1 MLHYRFFGEGETLVF
16 LHGFLESST
25 MWSYL
30 PLNELNAHCVLVDL
44 PGHGQSP
51 LTDSVEIPSIRFMA
65 LQVLEILKELNITQ
79 FTLVGHSLG
88 AYVGLELCQ
97 LTPCQK
103 LIFLNSNCWSD
114 DEQKRRDRLR
124 VADLVY
130 SSKKQFIREAI
141 PGLFGRPNDFQ
152 AEIKQLIAE
161 ANHMNADAIAYA
173 ALAMRERTDYTEEV
187 LANPKKYVFIHGEL
201 DTLVSSEQMR
211 SRLSSIRVYFLPNAG
226 HMSHMESSEEV
237 FELLK
242 KES

>member
-1 MLHYRFFGEGETLVF
+1 MLHYRTFGEGETLIF
-16 LHGFLESST
+16 LHGFLESSM

-30 PLNELNAHCVLVDL
+30 PLNEIQRHCVLIDL
-44 PGHGQSP
+44 PGHGESI
-51 LTDSVEIPSIRFMA
+51 LADASEIPSIRFMA
-65 LQVLEILKELNITQ
+65 QQVLEVLNELTITE
-79 FTLVGHSLG
+79 FSIVGHSLG

-97 LTPCQK
+97 LAPCQK

-130 SSKKQFIREAI
+130 KAKQHFIREAI
-141 PGLFGRPNDFQ
+141 PGLFGRPADFQ
-152 AEIKQLIAE
+152 EEINELVKE
-161 ANHMNADAIAYA
+161 ANHMSSDAIAYA
-173 ALAMRERTDYTEEV
+173 ALAMRERTDYTKEV
-187 LANPKKYVFIHGEL
+187 IANPMKYVFIHGEL
-201 DTLVSSEQMR
+201 DKLVSSEQLT
-211 SRLSSIRVYFLPNAG
+211 SQLPGIRVHLLPNAG

>member
-1 MLHYRFFGEGETLVF
+1 
-16 LHGFLESST
+16 
-25 MWSYL
+25 MWDYL
-30 PLNELNAHCVLVDL
+30 PLKELSVRCILVDL

-51 LTDSVEIPSIRFMA
+51 LNDSVEIPSIRFMA
-65 LQVLEILKELNITQ
+65 DEVLRVLNTLQVNE

-88 AYVGLELCQ
+88 AYVGLELAQ

-130 SSKKQFIREAI
+130 IVKKHFIREAI
-141 PGLFGRPNDFQ
+141 PGLFGRPADFQ
-152 AEIKQLIAE
+152 KEIKGLIEE
-161 ANHMNADAIAYA
+161 ANHMSSDAIAYA
-173 ALAMRERTDYTEEV
+173 ALAMRERIDYTEEV
-187 LANPKKYVFIHGEL
+187 LTNPLKYVFIHGEL
-201 DTLVSSEQMR
+201 DTLISSEQLK
-211 SRLSSIRVYFLPNAG
+211 SRLPGIHIHFLTNAG

-237 FELLK
+237 FDLLK

>member
-1 MLHYRFFGEGETLVF
+1 MLHYRSFGEGKTLVF

-25 MWSYL
+25 MWDYL
-30 PLNELNAHCVLVDL
+30 PLKELSVRCILVDL

-51 LTDSVEIPSIRFMA
+51 LNDSVEIPSIRFMA
-65 LQVLEILKELNITQ
+65 DEVLRVLNTLQVNE

-88 AYVGLELCQ
+88 AYVGLELAQ

-130 SSKKQFIREAI
+130 IVKKHFIREAI
-141 PGLFGRPNDFQ
+141 PGLFGRPADFQ
-152 AEIKQLIAE
+152 KEIKGLIEE
-161 ANHMNADAIAYA
+161 ANHMSSDAIAYA
-173 ALAMRERTDYTEEV
+173 ALAMRERIDYTEEV
-187 LANPKKYVFIHGEL
+187 LTNPLKYVFIHGEL
-201 DTLVSSEQMR
+201 DTLISSEQLK
-211 SRLSSIRVYFLPNAG
+211 SRLPGIHIHFLTNAG

-237 FELLK
+237 FDLLK

>member
-1 MLHYRFFGEGETLVF
+1 
-16 LHGFLESST
+16 
-25 MWSYL
+25 MWDYL
-30 PLNELNAHCVLVDL
+30 PLNELDARCILIDL
-44 PGHGQSP
+44 SGHGQSS
-51 LTDSVEIPSIRFMA
+51 LNDSSEIPSICFMA
-65 LQVLEILKELNITQ
+65 DEVSRVLQVEKAEE
-79 FTLVGHSLG
+79 FTVIGHSLG
-88 AYVGLELCQ
+88 GYVGLELAQ
-97 LTPCQK
+97 LPGCQK
-103 LIFLNSNCWSD
+103 LILLNSNCWSD
-114 DEQKRRDRLR
+114 DEQKRLDRLR
-124 VADLVY
+124 VAELVFKA
-130 SSKKQFIREAI
+130 KKHFIREAI